1 MFTLHAKYLCLS
13 WANTHI
19 GTMVITNCNPFN
31 LHPNFINTMCII
43 NQPISKIKFDIFWGI
58 NWPLK
63 GFIPYGESIS
73 VVVGSPIWP
82 KFIDHYKIVVES
94 TKLFNLHTSRIKSI
108 WKRNNTSG
116 LCWTANKYIYFTMK
130 GIENNN
136 HYKVVTKLVK
146 VINLQKYKQ
155 NQISL
160 RKNDMDYIIHNW
172 ILNKYMYF
180 EMEKIGN
187 NSHYIVV
194 AKLVTIINLHILTR
208 WCQFENISH

>member
-1 MFTLHAKYLCLS
+1 
-13 WANTHI
+13 
-19 GTMVITNCNPFN
+19 
-31 LHPNFINTMCII
+31 
-43 NQPISKIKFDIFWGI
+43 
-58 NWPLK
+58 
-63 GFIPYGESIS
+63 
-73 VVVGSPIWP
+73 
-82 KFIDHYKIVVES
+82 
-94 TKLFNLHTSRIKSI
+94 
-108 WKRNNTSG
+108 
-116 LCWTANKYIYFTMK
+116 MK

-208 WCQFENISH
+208 

>member
-1 MFTLHAKYLCLS
+1 
-13 WANTHI
+13 
-19 GTMVITNCNPFN
+19 
-31 LHPNFINTMCII
+31 
-43 NQPISKIKFDIFWGI
+43 
-58 NWPLK
+58 
-63 GFIPYGESIS
+63 
-73 VVVGSPIWP
+73 
-82 KFIDHYKIVVES
+82 
-94 TKLFNLHTSRIKSI
+94 
-108 WKRNNTSG
+108 
-116 LCWTANKYIYFTMK
+116 MK

-194 AKLVTIINLHILTR
+194 AKLVTIINLHILAR
-208 WCQFENISH
+208 

>member
-1 MFTLHAKYLCLS
+1 
-13 WANTHI
+13 
-19 GTMVITNCNPFN
+19 
-31 LHPNFINTMCII
+31 
-43 NQPISKIKFDIFWGI
+43 
-58 NWPLK
+58 
-63 GFIPYGESIS
+63 
-73 VVVGSPIWP
+73 
-82 KFIDHYKIVVES
+82 
-94 TKLFNLHTSRIKSI
+94 
-108 WKRNNTSG
+108 
-116 LCWTANKYIYFTMK
+116 MK

-194 AKLVTIINLHILTR
+194 AKLVTIINLHVLTR
-208 WCQFENISH
+208 